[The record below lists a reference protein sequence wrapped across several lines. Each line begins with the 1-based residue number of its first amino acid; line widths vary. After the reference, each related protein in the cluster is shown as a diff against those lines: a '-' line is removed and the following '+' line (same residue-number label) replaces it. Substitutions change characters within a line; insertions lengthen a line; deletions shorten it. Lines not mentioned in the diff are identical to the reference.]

1 MDYQLMEAE
10 IARAMIGQAKRITVI
25 ADSTKLN
32 RTALFRVC
40 HPTQIHR
47 LVVNAYPEPHL
58 AEALTAAGVEILI
71 AQTDRKAA

>member
-1 MDYQLMEAE
+1 
-10 IARAMIGQAKRITVI
+10 
-25 ADSTKLN
+25 
-32 RTALFRVC
+32 
-40 HPTQIHR
+40 